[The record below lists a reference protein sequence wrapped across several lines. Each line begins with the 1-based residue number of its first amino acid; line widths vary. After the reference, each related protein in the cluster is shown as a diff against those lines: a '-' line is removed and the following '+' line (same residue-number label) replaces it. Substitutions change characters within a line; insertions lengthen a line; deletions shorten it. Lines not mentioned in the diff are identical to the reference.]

1 MQLHPQP
8 SIGRLLAMSRLL
20 RGIFWNTFSIQKVT
34 KLISMHASTAF
45 YSLAS
50 STCTWILR
58 ISLSLR
64 SRECDAMKKL
74 RSRREIFS
82 RSMPH
87 RNKNRSS
94 LEKSLNKL
102 MRGKSK
108 SLSSVS
114 DAHEYMKNI
123 LATWSHTCINTSSKM
138 KLRPSYISHA
148 GCAAL

>member
-20 RGIFWNTFSIQKVT
+20 RGIFWNTFSTQKVT

-64 SRECDAMKKL
+64 SRVCDAMKKL

-102 MRGKSK
+102 MREKSK

-148 GCAAL
+148 GCAA